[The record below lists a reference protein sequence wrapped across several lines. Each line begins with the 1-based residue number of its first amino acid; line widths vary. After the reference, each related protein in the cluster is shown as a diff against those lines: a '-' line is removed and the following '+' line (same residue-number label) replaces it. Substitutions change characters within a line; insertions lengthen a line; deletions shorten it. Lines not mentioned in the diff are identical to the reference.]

1 MRKNETLLFMA
12 KIRAGFID
20 YFTEQIEIENTS
32 LNMYDKIGPID
43 RNESTDE
50 VKKLREI
57 QSILIRDRI
66 TQLNKHIAVKKEYSR
81 KMHDRGR

>member
-1 MRKNETLLFMA
+1 MWENESGVLYCLD
-12 KIRAGFID
+12 GFH
-20 YFTEQIEIENTS
+20 
-32 LNMYDKIGPID
+32 

-66 TQLNKHIAVKKEYSR
+66 TQLNKHIAVIKRIFPE
-81 KMHDRGR
+81 DA